1 MKTNDEL
8 ENEIHYL
15 RGRIEFYQNDKRLD
29 QEKKT
34 QKMLDNCILENR
46 ELKIKIA
53 ELEKN

>member
-53 ELEKN
+53 